1 MRKIDKSP
9 NIPATLVDAPIP
21 TSPAKVKKDIYKAD
35 DVRKQ
40 LLEDQHNKCAY
51 CESRIPK
58 EYNDVEHYRPRSK
71 YYWLGHDWNNLLYS
85 CPLCNRSYKN
95 DDFPL
100 LNEANRVTEPGGN
113 LAIEEPLIINPSI
126 DEPTLHIRFNR
137 HIMVGITA
145 KGKKTI
151 EMFHLNEREV
161 LVQDREILY
170 ESYKRKKE
178 QIEKMQK
185 LLKSPNLTDDFRP
198 YINDTITFLMKSID
212 QDRALDKPHSGILV
226 NQ

>member
-1 MRKIDKSP
+1 MRKIDKSADVP
-9 NIPATLVDAPIP
+9 QTLQNAPTPKNAREVD
-21 TSPAKVKKDIYKAD
+21 KKFYRAG

-58 EYNDVEHYRPRSK
+58 EHNDVEHYRPKSM

-100 LNEANRVTEPGGN
+100 VNEANRVTTPGSI
-113 LAIEEPLIINPSI
+113 AIEEPLIVNPAAE
-126 DEPTLHIRFNR
+126 DPLQHIRFNR
-137 HIMVGITA
+137 YMIVDITA
-145 KGKKTI
+145 QGKETIKMFQLNNRAELVNDRKELFELYIDQKKTLEDAQKII
-151 EMFHLNEREV
+151 E
-161 LVQDREILY
+161 
-170 ESYKRKKE
+170 
-178 QIEKMQK
+178 
-185 LLKSPNLTDDFRP
+185 SPNLPKEFKNALGEIIIRSSKAIQTYKSEKRP
-198 YINDTITFLMKSID
+198 Y
-212 QDRALDKPHSGILV
+212 SGMLV